1 VSRFRVVICGG
12 GIAAVEGLLRLR
24 TLAGD
29 ALDVTLLAPNDE
41 LSYRPLAVDEPFAR
55 RGIRRYPLRTIA
67 QRSGAEWVQDAAE
80 WLDPEAQ
87 AVHTEGGAV
96 LEYDALLIAV
106 GGRLVT
112 PFEHVTVFDD
122 AHADEAYHGLIQDVE
137 GGFTRSVVLLIPEGP
152 AWLLPAYELALMT
165 VERANSVG
173 EEGLSVSV
181 VTPESAPLA
190 ALGEGA
196 SRAVS
201 ELLER
206 ERVRVY
212 AGAQPQVPAAR
223 RVIVA
228 PGGEELEAERIVAL
242 PRIEG
247 RPLRNVPSVEGGFV
261 PVDEFAKVPGM
272 AEHVFAAGDATNL
285 PLKHGGLGALQADVA
300 AAGIAAMA
308 GVDLTPEPLRPVV
321 RAVLHTGSEP
331 LYITARLDGD
341 RVESEVT
348 TEAAW
353 PADEK
358 VAAEELGPFLASLD

>member
-41 LSYRPLAVDEPFAR
+41 LRYRPLAVDEPFSRGAVQRYALRSIAR
-55 RGIRRYPLRTIA
+55 RT
-67 QRSGAEWVQDAAE
+67 GAEWVQDAAV
-80 WLDPEAQ
+80 WLDPDGQ
-87 AVHTEGGAV
+87 LVHTESGAA
-96 LEYDALLIAV
+96 LPFDALLLAV
-106 GGRLVT
+106 GGRLVA

-122 AHADEAYHGLIQDVE
+122 AHADEGYRGLMQDVE
-137 GGFTRSVVLLIPEGP
+137 GGYTRSVALLVPEGP

-165 VERANSVG
+165 AERADSMG

-181 VTPESAPLA
+181 VTPEPAPLA
-190 ALGEGA
+190 ALGERA
-196 SRAVS
+196 SGAVS

-206 ERVRVY
+206 ARVRLY
-212 AGAQPQVPAAR
+212 ANAEPQVPAAR
-223 RVIVA
+223 RVVVG
-228 PGGEELEAERIVAL
+228 PDGPELEAERIVSL

-261 PVDEFAKVPGM
+261 PVDEFAKVSGM

-285 PLKHGGLGALQADVA
+285 PLKHGGLGAQQADVA

-308 GVDLTPEPLRPVV
+308 GVDVTPEPLRPVV
-321 RAVLHTGSEP
+321 RVVLHTGAEP

-341 RVESEVT
+341 AVESEVT

-358 VAAEELGPFLASLD
+358 VAAEELGPFLASLE